1 MQSTELI
8 SCLPVKEI
16 HGNLPKEVFEIAIDS
31 RSVQPESVF
40 VCIKG
45 YTVDGHD
52 YALQAIE
59 SGAKIIVSEKKLELD
74 YSRVACIVVEDTTR
88 ALGLLASKFYGYPSN
103 DMTMIGI
110 TGTNGKTSVSG
121 ILHNML
127 QGLRVKSALTGTIG
141 FNLNGVL
148 YDSANTTSDALNTQQ
163 MIQRAKNE
171 DCSTMIM
178 EVSSHGLVLGRLV
191 GVDFDVAIFTNLTH
205 DHLDFHGTMEQYG
218 QAKGLLFS
226 QLGQDLKRSK
236 HAIVN
241 ADDPWSERLKEMTG
255 YPVWTYAIEQSAH
268 FQGLDIQLQSECTRF
283 DMKTPEGIFPVR
295 MNLLGE
301 FNVYNALAAT
311 AALYTQGY
319 SLEKIIEQLENIPP
333 VKGRMEKLESDLP
346 ISIFID
352 YAHTPDAIEKAISSV
367 LPYKTNRLIF
377 LVGTGGNR
385 DRSKRPAM
393 AQKASVADYV
403 ILTTDDPRDEPY
415 ESILNELEKGMLHE
429 NYACIGD
436 RGAAVQHAVTIAEPG
451 DIIIFAGKGHEDYQI
466 IGRTKYPH
474 SDGEIALEA
483 GKLKFQDSLS
493 PSTKNRSR

>member
-1 MQSTELI
+1 MQSSDLI
-8 SCLPVKEI
+8 SCLPIKEI
-16 HGNLPKEVFEIAIDS
+16 HGTLPKEIFDIAVDS

-40 VCIKG
+40 ICIKG

-52 YALQAIE
+52 YVMQAIE
-59 SGAKIIVSEKKLELD
+59 NGAKIIVTEKYLELD
-74 YSRVACIVVEDTTR
+74 YTRVASIIVDDTTR
-88 ALGLLASKFYGYPSN
+88 AIGLMASKFYGFPSK
-103 DMTMIGI
+103 DMMMIGV

-121 ILHNML
+121 ILQNML
-127 QGLRVKSALTGTIG
+127 QGLQVKSALTGTIG

-148 YDSANTTSDALNTQQ
+148 YDSANTTSDALSTQL

-171 DCSTMIM
+171 GCKSMIM
-178 EVSSHGLVLGRLV
+178 EVSSHGLVLGRLA
-191 GVDFDVAIFTNLTH
+191 GVDFDIAIFTNLTH

-226 QLGQDLKRSK
+226 QLGQDLQRAK

-241 ADDPWSERLKEMTG
+241 LDDDWSNRLKEMTCF
-255 YPVWTYAIEQSAH
+255 PVWTYAIHQDAH
-268 FQGLDIQLQSECTRF
+268 FQGRNIQLQSNCTQF
-283 DMKTPEGIFPVR
+283 EMKTPEGIFPVR

-301 FNVYNALAAT
+301 FNVYNALAAIT
-311 AALYTQGY
+311 ALYTQGY
-319 SLEKIIEQLENIPP
+319 TVPQILEQLEKIPP
-333 VKGRMEKLESDLP
+333 VKGRMEKLASDLP
-346 ISIFID
+346 VSIFID

-367 LPYKTNRLIF
+367 IPYKTQRLIF

-415 ESILNELEKGMLHE
+415 ESILSDLEKGMIHSS
-429 NYACIGD
+429 YACIGD
-436 RGAAVQHAVTIAEPG
+436 RKEAVKHAIAIAEPG

-466 IGRTKYPH
+466 IGRKKYPH
-474 SDGEIALEA
+474 SDGDIALLA
-483 GKLKFQDSLS
+483 GKLKFQDL
-493 PSTKNRSR
+493 PSRS

>member
-1 MQSTELI
+1 MQSTDLI

-16 HGNLPKEVFEIAIDS
+16 HGILPKEVFDLAIDS

-40 VCIKG
+40 ICIKG

-52 YALQAIE
+52 YVSQAIE
-59 SGAKIIVSEKKLELD
+59 SGAKIIISEKHLELD
-74 YSRVACIVVEDTTR
+74 YSRIACVVVDDTTR
-88 ALGLLASKFYGYPSN
+88 AIGLLASKFYGYPSK

-121 ILHNML
+121 IIQNML
-127 QGLRVKSALTGTIG
+127 QGLNVRSALTGTIG

-163 MIQRAKNE
+163 MIHRAKSE
-171 DCSTMIM
+171 DCKTMIM
-178 EVSSHGLVLGRLV
+178 EVSSHGLVLGRLT

-226 QLGQDLKRSK
+226 QLGQDMERSK

-241 ADDPWSERLKEMTG
+241 ADDAWSERLKEMTG
-255 YPVWTYAIEQSAH
+255 YPVWTYAIHKDAQ
-268 FQGLDIQLQSECTRF
+268 FQGLNIRLHSDCTLF
-283 DMKTPEGIFPVR
+283 DMKTPEGNFPVR

-319 SLEKIIEQLENIPP
+319 TLEQIIKQLEKIPP

-415 ESILNELEKGMLHE
+415 DSITGDLEKGMLHE

-436 RGAAVQHAVTIAEPG
+436 REEAVRHAISVAEPG

-474 SDGEIALEA
+474 SDGEIALSA
-483 GKLKFQDSLS
+483 GKLKFQDS
-493 PSTKNRSR
+493 TSRK